1 LSELQKIKSQ
11 SFNLEIK
18 VNKHNQVEEI
28 IPPAGVTWSQSGVD
42 DPELQRGQDVAL
54 TTSMAAMPSSM
65 TTGYH
70 AVGLGPPGRKGG
82 AADSL

>member
-42 DPELQRGQDVAL
+42 DPEL
-54 TTSMAAMPSSM
+54 
-65 TTGYH
+65 
-70 AVGLGPPGRKGG
+70 
-82 AADSL
+82 